1 MNQAQRLAHA
11 RSVLQRAETAS
22 GLSRSE
28 ENEGWRTP
36 QALAP
41 VLPSLTPGVLAV
53 TGSAS
58 ILLAIAGHASSQGA
72 WTALIGLPLIG
83 WGAAAEHG
91 LDFTRTA
98 HIPAPGPRAPEVLTA
113 LADGFDIIIAGEL
126 GLTVRDQRAL
136 AQRVRT
142 RGATIL
148 ATDWSTAPV
157 TLRVQGEGAGGCGS
171 GVGHVKSLRFT
182 VSSGSARTSC
192 MWTTQGLVEAP
203 PTLRA
208 VS

>member
-11 RSVLQRAETAS
+11 RDVLHRAETAS

-28 ENEGWRTP
+28 EKEGWQAP
-36 QALAP
+36 QALTP

-58 ILLAIAGHASSQGA
+58 ILLAIAGHASAQGA
-72 WTALIGLPLIG
+72 WVALIGLPLVG

-91 LDFTRTA
+91 LDLARTA
-98 HIPAPGPRAPEVLTA
+98 HIPAPGPRASEVLTA
-113 LADGFDIIIAGEL
+113 LADGFDIIVTGEL
-126 GLTVRDQRAL
+126 GLTVREQRAL

-148 ATDWSTAPV
+148 ASDWPTAPMV
-157 TLRVQGEGAGGCGS
+157 LRVHSDGASGYDS
-171 GVGHVKSLRFT
+171 GVGHLKSVRFT
-182 VSSGSARTSC
+182 VSSGSAHTSC
-192 MWTTQGLVEAP
+192 MWTTEGLVEAP
-203 PTLRA
+203 RILRA